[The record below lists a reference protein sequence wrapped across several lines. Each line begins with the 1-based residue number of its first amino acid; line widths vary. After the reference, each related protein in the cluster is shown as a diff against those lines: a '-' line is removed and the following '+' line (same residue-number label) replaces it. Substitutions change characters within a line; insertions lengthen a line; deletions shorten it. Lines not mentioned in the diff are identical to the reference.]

1 MGRVREVL
9 RALWPQCTPQG
20 LTQALEA
27 MQGVPV
33 AQRLG
38 ALLALDEQAALLAPL
53 AQWLRGKPT
62 RLIALE
68 GTLPV
73 GEERADHT
81 NADFKV
87 WVPPQQGANT

>member
-1 MGRVREVL
+1 MNRRLFPVL
-9 RALWPQCTPQG
+9 TSLLLLAL
-20 LTQALEA
+20 L
-27 MQGVPV
+27 
-33 AQRLG
+33 LG
-38 ALLALDEQAALLAPL
+38 ALLALDEPTALLAPL
-53 AQWLRGKPT
+53 SKWLRGKPT

-81 NADFKV
+81 NTDFKV

>member
-1 MGRVREVL
+1 
-9 RALWPQCTPQG
+9 
-20 LTQALEA
+20 

-68 GTLPV
+68 GALPM
-73 GEERADHT
+73 GAERADHT
-81 NADFKV
+81 HTDFKV